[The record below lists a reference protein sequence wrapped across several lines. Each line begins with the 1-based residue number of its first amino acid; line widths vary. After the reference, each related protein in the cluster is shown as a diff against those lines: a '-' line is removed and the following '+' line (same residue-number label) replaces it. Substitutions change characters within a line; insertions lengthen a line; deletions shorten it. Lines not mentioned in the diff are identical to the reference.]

1 MASRDTKSPAE
12 LLDGPSGPLTV
23 AVIEDNPDHA
33 ELAAEAL
40 AERGHLVVPFA
51 SAGDALT
58 AYRPHAWDV
67 VALDYRLPDMTGLE
81 ALERLLAL
89 PAPPPVVM
97 VTASGN
103 ETVAVTALKR
113 GARDYV
119 VKSGT
124 HGGQLAR
131 AVEGAAVEH
140 RMQQVLA
147 LHRLEIERRAS
158 TDALTGLLNRHRLA
172 DELGVL
178 AQRAA
183 QHNVSYAA
191 IMLDLNNFKQVND
204 SYGHTPGGDDLLV
217 AFAELLRQCT
227 RKGDL
232 LARYGG
238 DEFVIV
244 TPGLDR
250 HSCEAVVARIT
261 RALGSLQV
269 PTCPGFV
276 ASVSVGVADW
286 SAGSPA
292 DVLAAAD
299 HAMYENKLNAR
310 Y

>member
-1 MASRDTKSPAE
+1 MAERDTRSPAE

-33 ELAAEAL
+33 ELATEAL
-40 AERGHLVVPFA
+40 QERGHLVVPFA
-51 SAGDALT
+51 SAGDALA

-89 PAPPPVVM
+89 PTPPPVVM

-103 ETVAVTALKR
+103 ETVAVTALKK

-119 VKSGT
+119 VKSGS
-124 HGGQLAR
+124 HGNQLTR

-172 DELGVL
+172 DELSAL

-183 QHNVSYAA
+183 QHNLPYAA
-191 IMLDLNNFKQVND
+191 IMLDINNFKRAND
-204 SYGHTPGGDDLLV
+204 SYGHTPAGDDLLM
-217 AFAELLRQCT
+217 AFADLLRQCT

-238 DEFVIV
+238 DEFVVV

-250 HSCEAVVARIT
+250 HSCRAVVERIT
-261 RALGSLQV
+261 SALVYLQV

-292 DVLAAAD
+292 EVLAAAD
-299 HAMYENKLNAR
+299 RALYENKLNAR
-310 Y
+310 F